1 MFEEDRY
8 QKEQPPSGCY
18 WFEADLSE
26 RSRGTKYDI
35 VLDGGNSLFSGV
47 GLRLLV
53 DEGAFS
59 IDEIFVRDTAG
70 GKLSITC
77 VPVSADLYIIDK
89 LQEPDSIGR
98 IVLPY
103 IYLVT
108 GVFGK
113 GRPLTISIT
122 VHNPGVF
129 KGYFAGERVSAPGW
143 SGPYDSI

>member
-1 MFEEDRY
+1 MFEEHRY

-18 WFEADLSE
+18 WFEADFSK
-26 RSRGTKYDI
+26 RSRGSKCDI

-53 DEGAFS
+53 EEEAFS
-59 IDEIFVRDTAG
+59 IDEMFVRGTAG
-70 GKLSITC
+70 SKISITC
-77 VPVSADLYIIDK
+77 VPIPADLFIIDK

-103 IYLVT
+103 IGLVT

-113 GRPLTISIT
+113 GRPLTMSLE
-122 VHNPGVF
+122 VHRPGVF
-129 KGYFAGERVSAPGW
+129 KGYFSGDRVLSPGW
-143 SGPYDSI
+143 ST